1 MSVTYGHLWPSAEIY
16 CKLVLDIL
24 FKKIIKSQVL
34 SSVRTLIASLQ
45 SKAYSMMSRINHVNS
60 RKFKVTP
67 LFVHNRKETKERQ
80 RLIILI
86 S

>member
-24 FKKIIKSQVL
+24 FKKIIRSQVL

-45 SKAYSMMSRINHVNS
+45 SKAYSMMSR
-60 RKFKVTP
+60 
-67 LFVHNRKETKERQ
+67 E
-80 RLIILI
+80 LIMLI
-86 S
+86 PGNLK